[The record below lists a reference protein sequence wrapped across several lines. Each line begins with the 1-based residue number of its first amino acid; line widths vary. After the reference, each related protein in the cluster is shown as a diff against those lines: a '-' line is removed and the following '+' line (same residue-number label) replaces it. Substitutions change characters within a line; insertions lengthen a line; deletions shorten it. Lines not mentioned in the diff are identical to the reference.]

1 MMMMREQMDQ
11 TFMKYSRALLPGTR
25 GNCRITRQSNQL
37 YILNLAASNGLSH
50 ENCVCFL
57 RRAYGTRS
65 RNFRLV
71 VTFFKQTYNDILYVN
86 ECGVRLQAVLCHSVR

>member
-50 ENCVCFL
+50 ENCVCFFKERVL
-57 RRAYGTRS
+57 YKESKFQAGC
-65 RNFRLV
+65 NF
-71 VTFFKQTYNDILYVN
+71 F
-86 ECGVRLQAVLCHSVR
+86 